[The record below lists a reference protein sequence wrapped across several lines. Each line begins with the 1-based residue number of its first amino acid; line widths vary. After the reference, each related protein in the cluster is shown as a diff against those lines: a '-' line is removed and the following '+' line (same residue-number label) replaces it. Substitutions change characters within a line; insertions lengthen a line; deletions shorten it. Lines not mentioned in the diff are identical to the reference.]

1 MVWLRWICS
10 SFLSGFRRLML
21 KRVGLVKME
30 GLAKKGG
37 FVKSV
42 LMLGRD

>member
-1 MVWLRWICS
+1 
-10 SFLSGFRRLML
+10 ML

-37 FVKSV
+37 WVCKVGF
-42 LMLGRD
+42 DAWA